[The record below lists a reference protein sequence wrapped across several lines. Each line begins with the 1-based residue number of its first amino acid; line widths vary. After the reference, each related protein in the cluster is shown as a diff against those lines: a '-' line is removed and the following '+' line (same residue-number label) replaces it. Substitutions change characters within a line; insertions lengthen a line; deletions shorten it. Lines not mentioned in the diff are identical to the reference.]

1 MLLILLPAALAF
13 LYVRLFGVDIPF
25 GDAWTT
31 VSRFDKLSLGTLGFQ
46 DLWAQHFE
54 HRMFFPRS
62 AQILLGVVTEWNN
75 VATMY
80 FTQAC
85 FLATAVILFMAFKR
99 SVGWRLLFF
108 VPIPFLV
115 FNLAQYFNML
125 FAFQIA
131 LGFAQMFGVLAL
143 YLLYVSER
151 QGFKK
156 FAFPAALASGTVA
169 SFSLG
174 SGLLVWPAGFL
185 QLVINPIEKRTKGIL
200 LGIWSLVGIGAG
212 VFYFIGLTVPQR
224 QAGSFIF
231 EDPALGVK
239 FFLTTIGNPFAWWPS
254 LPVTGAFIS
263 GLLLS
268 CIIVVSLLFVY
279 RSGRLGEH
287 SFWIGLLAFGLLCS
301 LSIVAAR
308 TGLGIDAALTS
319 RYITFTVLVAI
330 SVYAILVKL
339 VLERGSRVITASLGV
354 ILVLFA
360 VGLPFSYAH
369 GIERG
374 ETLERKLEED
384 ATILSTYSSQPD
396 KSLDIVN
403 RQPEDI
409 KENAFVLCKL
419 GYSVFSDPE
428 AREQNCLPP
437 PRSKLSPVGS
447 TTSYEIETVAGGK
460 VDRRDPPIV
469 VSGEKSSV
477 RVAGWAVDANNEKPA
492 GGVYIKIDDRLF
504 PALYG
509 RSLYPGP
516 DKNETKRFS
525 VPPRLGAQSYEFSGF
540 EQSIPVSEIGT
551 GKHKMSLVVVT
562 NDRERYYR
570 PEPEGDFRGKVVCF
584 AAWITT
590 RFTAK
595 TLTSYRILDRPLHAG
610 RLDNNV

>member
-1 MLLILLPAALAF
+1 MRIAGALRKVRGVDLLVRSIALLLILFPAALAF

-31 VSRFDKLSLGTLGFQ
+31 VSRFDKLSLGTLSFQ
-46 DLWAQHFE
+46 DLWVQHFE

-62 AQILLGVVTEWNN
+62 AQLLLGLFTEWNN
-75 VATMY
+75 VVTMY

-131 LGFAQMFGVLAL
+131 LAFAQMFGVLAL
-143 YLLYVSER
+143 YLLYISER
-151 QGFKK
+151 EGFKK
-156 FAFPAALASGTVA
+156 FAFPAALASGVVA

-174 SGLLVWPAGFL
+174 SGLFVWPAGFL
-185 QLVINPIEKRTKGIL
+185 QLVINPIEKRTKGLL
-200 LGIWSLVGIGAG
+200 LGIWSLVGIGAW
-212 VFYFIGLTVPQR
+212 VSYFIGLTVPQR
-224 QAGSFIF
+224 QTGSFIF
-231 EDPALGVK
+231 ENPTLGVR

-254 LPVTGAFIS
+254 LPITGAFIS

-268 CIIVVSLLFVY
+268 CLIVISLLFVY
-279 RSGRLGEH
+279 RSGKLGEH

-308 TGLGIDAALTS
+308 TGLGIEAALTS

-330 SVYAILVKL
+330 SVYMILIKL
-339 VLERGSRVITASLGV
+339 ALERSSRAVTASLGV
-354 ILVLFA
+354 ILLLFA
-360 VGLPFSYAH
+360 AGLPFSYVH
-369 GIERG
+369 GIEMG
-374 ETLERKLEED
+374 EKFERKLEED
-384 ATILSTYSSQPD
+384 ATILSTYSSQPYE
-396 KSLDIVN
+396 SLDLVN

-428 AREQNCLPP
+428 VRKQNCLPP
-437 PRSKLSPVGS
+437 PRSSLSLVSSSSP
-447 TTSYEIETVAGGK
+447 TPYEIETIAGRE

-469 VSGEKSSV
+469 VSGKKSSV

-492 GGVYIKIDDRLF
+492 GGVYIKIDGRLF

-540 EQSIPVSEIGT
+540 EQSIPLSEIGT

-570 PEPEGDFRGKVVCF
+570 PNQKVTFEV
-584 AAWITT
+584 
-590 RFTAK
+590 R
-595 TLTSYRILDRPLHAG
+595 
-610 RLDNNV
+610 